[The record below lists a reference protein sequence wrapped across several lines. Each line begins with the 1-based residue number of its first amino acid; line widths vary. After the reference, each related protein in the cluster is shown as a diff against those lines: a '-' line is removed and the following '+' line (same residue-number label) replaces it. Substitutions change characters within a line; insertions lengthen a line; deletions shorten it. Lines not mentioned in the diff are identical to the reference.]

1 MLVGKEIVNSRFK
14 VIRKI
19 DNGSFGEIYEGK
31 IVFIGLELLTYFN
44 SCREGNRECI
54 CSKDCKSNRVFQE
67 QFSTIWN

>member
-31 IVFIGLELLTYFN
+31 IVNFSKYRELTHFY
-44 SCREGNRECI
+44 SC
-54 CSKDCKSNRVFQE
+54 
-67 QFSTIWN
+67 

>member
-31 IVFIGLELLTYFN
+31 IVNFENKRANLLLQLL
-44 SCREGNRECI
+44 RKKQRMHMQQ
-54 CSKDCKSNRVFQE
+54 RL
-67 QFSTIWN
+67 

>member
-31 IVFIGLELLTYFN
+31 LQIFGTRRANLLLQLL
-44 SCREGNRECI
+44 RKKQRMHMQQ
-54 CSKDCKSNRVFQE
+54 RL
-67 QFSTIWN
+67 

>member
-31 IVFIGLELLTYFN
+31 MII
-44 SCREGNRECI
+44 
-54 CSKDCKSNRVFQE
+54 SKDRRANILLQLLRRKLSMHTQQRL
-67 QFSTIWN
+67 